1 MHHLMIEDFLDFW
14 TLQKIKENLNSAEDV
29 DWQDGRKT
37 NLDHEGKINFRL
49 FEKTKIFENI
59 ANLVDITIKN
69 DNNFRSYTLVKYLFS
84 PQVTKTVP
92 GGKYEKHLDVL
103 YRPDPSNISNV
114 LRSDLSFTL
123 FLNDPEEYEGGDL
136 VIEDIGKFKLR
147 SGSIIVYPSNK
158 IHEVTEVTSGER
170 YVFVGWIESIIKN
183 NTHRNILYSYDKLL
197 EDIEFS
203 TEKKIKLEELRT
215 NLLREF
221 VD

>member
-1 MHHLMIEDFLDFW
+1 MIEDFLDFW